1 MPMTHSGV
9 LVTPG
14 NGVAPPLVDIALG
27 LSRQPRFGGQTRR
40 WWSVLDHS
48 LFVADLAAREGRGLR
63 VILALLLHDAH
74 EALTGDIPTSLKTDD
89 MRDVQASL
97 DERIMREYFPG
108 GAEAYLVLHGI
119 VKAYDRRALLAEAR
133 LVGPPP
139 LGEKSAEDFRAL
151 FGGLPRQ
158 KDCDVL
164 DELLLN
170 ALVGREEIV
179 RLGVA
184 APNVRQYVEM
194 CVQLRHNLL
203 P

>member
-74 EALTGDIPTSLKTDD
+74 EALTGDIPTSLKKDD

-97 DERIMREYFPG
+97 DERIMRE
-108 GAEAYLVLHGI
+108 
-119 VKAYDRRALLAEAR
+119 
-133 LVGPPP
+133 
-139 LGEKSAEDFRAL
+139 
-151 FGGLPRQ
+151 
-158 KDCDVL
+158 
-164 DELLLN
+164 
-170 ALVGREEIV
+170 
-179 RLGVA
+179 
-184 APNVRQYVEM
+184 
-194 CVQLRHNLL
+194 
-203 P
+203 